1 MMRKPAIGFVLAC
14 VFLDALG
21 IGLIVPV
28 LPRLIGSLADT
39 RDLQT
44 SWYGAI
50 MVSYGLM
57 QFFFAPILGAL
68 SDRIGRRPVL
78 LTGILGLSI
87 MMIVPAVS
95 QSLPLILLSRLAGG
109 MMSSNI
115 VVAQAYIADVT
126 PSHQRIA
133 SFGKIGAIFGI
144 AFVLGPAV
152 GGLLG
157 QTDPR
162 VPFFAASAIC
172 ALNFLYGFFI
182 LPESLSVKSTASF
195 SIGRL
200 NPFSAIG
207 SLAGNRGLR
216 PLLIVI
222 TLFTLSQS
230 LMQCTWA
237 LYTEYRYAW
246 TPLMIGMSIFA
257 LGISISLTQGYI
269 LPRLVQRQ
277 SPEQIIVTGL
287 LIGLASMLVIALSP
301 SGGLS
306 LVMVCLFAV
315 MGIVGPTIQG
325 LISRRCE
332 ASSQGVNMGAVSSLN
347 SFTGAVSPLIGTPLL
362 MITTDYH
369 AHPVLAGAP
378 YLAAAVLISCALAVT
393 LKADV
398 GSD

>member
-1 MMRKPAIGFVLAC
+1 MRKPAIGFVLAC

-95 QSLPLILLSRLAGG
+95 QSLPFILLSRLVGG

-152 GGLLG
+152 S
-157 QTDPR
+157 QAP
-162 VPFFAASAIC
+162 SA
-172 ALNFLYGFFI
+172 
-182 LPESLSVKSTASF
+182 PSTSSTASSSF
-195 SIGRL
+195 PRASGSGR
-200 NPFSAIG
+200 
-207 SLAGNRGLR
+207 RLR
-216 PLLIVI
+216 
-222 TLFTLSQS
+222 
-230 LMQCTWA
+230 
-237 LYTEYRYAW
+237 
-246 TPLMIGMSIFA
+246 
-257 LGISISLTQGYI
+257 
-269 LPRLVQRQ
+269 
-277 SPEQIIVTGL
+277 
-287 LIGLASMLVIALSP
+287 SP
-301 SGGLS
+301 SDASTRSPPSGAWQATS
-306 LVMVCLFAV
+306 VFARCSSSSHS
-315 MGIVGPTIQG
+315 
-325 LISRRCE
+325 SRLHR
-332 ASSQGVNMGAVSSLN
+332 A
-347 SFTGAVSPLIGTPLL
+347 
-362 MITTDYH
+362 
-369 AHPVLAGAP
+369 
-378 YLAAAVLISCALAVT
+378 
-393 LKADV
+393 
-398 GSD
+398 